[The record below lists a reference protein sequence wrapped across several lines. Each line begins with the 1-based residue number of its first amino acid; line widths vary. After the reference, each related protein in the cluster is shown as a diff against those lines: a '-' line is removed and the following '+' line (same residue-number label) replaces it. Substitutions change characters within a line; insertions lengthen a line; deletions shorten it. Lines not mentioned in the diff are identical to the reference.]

1 MSAPEQVHHQTVF
14 DDELRHVGGVY
25 AEALLNAA
33 EKSGQ
38 ADEVYEELR
47 ALVVD
52 VFRRDPQL
60 EEFLSSRAVSRAH
73 KDEVLQKAFD
83 GRATDVFSNFLH
95 VLNAHD
101 RLDTLRAVALA
112 YRGLY
117 EQRADRVRVQVR
129 SAMPLQDDQQDRLRN
144 ELRET
149 FKKEPVLETR
159 VDPDL
164 LGGLIIQVGDHLYDS
179 SIRTRLDQIRNQLIE
194 RSNHEIQSGRDRFS
208 S

>member
-38 ADEVYEELR
+38 ADEVYQELR

-60 EEFLSSRAVSRAH
+60 EAFLSSRAVSRAH

-83 GRATDVFSNFLH
+83 GRAADVFSNFLH

-112 YRGLY
+112 YRELY
-117 EQRADRVRVQVR
+117 EQRAGRLRVQVR
-129 SAMPLQDDQQDRLRN
+129 SAVPLQDDQQDRLRN
-144 ELRET
+144 ELREA
-149 FKKEPVLETR
+149 FQKEPVLETR

-164 LGGLIIQVGDHLYDS
+164 LGGMIIQVGDRLYDS

-194 RSNHEIQSGRDRFS
+194 RSSHEIQSGRDRFS